1 MPDINNL
8 SNRELDVLRG
18 ISAGCT
24 NKVIAAA
31 LRIGS
36 ETVKTHVASSLSKL
50 DVSSRTELGM
60 IAAEHG
66 LALTEE
72 EFIDYIAGKMPR
84 ITDEDRRIFFHPGI
98 EVLTENVKYK
108 QQLQKAQD
116 LNRIERKAFREHSR
130 ISNAIESYNEALL
143 EELRLHG
150 DELRGYG
157 RRSGPLDPNAAAMVI
172 HLSDNHMNELVNLP
186 TNRFD
191 FEVAAKRL
199 MLLAQKAKVFGKAY
213 GVERVIVF
221 FGGDLM
227 NSDRRLDELLAMST
241 NRARA
246 TLLAV
251 HLYKQFLL
259 DLRSEFFVDCFGL
272 TGNESR
278 AKDNLGWVDVVA
290 TDNYDF
296 TIYSML
302 SAVFEGIED
311 KGFRFHEFQA
321 NEVLFSVHNETFL
334 GLHGHQVNAT
344 DQRKCQAIVGKY
356 AAKGVN
362 VTHILCGHIH
372 STVVGDYVSRNSSLV
387 GSNAY
392 SEEALQFSS
401 KAAQNCHLVTK
412 QGLDGV
418 KLDLQN
424 VDGVEGYEILPQL
437 AAYNAKSADKAHE
450 AMIEP
455 QTLVKVII

>member
-1 MPDINNL
+1 MSLTPISHLHD
-8 SNRELDVLRG
+8 EVVVLYEQHG
-18 ISAGCT
+18 SYL
-24 NKVIAAA
+24 AAA
-31 LRIGS
+31 QELHQRYPELAKPNQLRNYIRQ
-36 ETVKTHVASSLSKL
+36 ELIASTPDL
-50 DVSSRTELGM
+50 
-60 IAAEHG
+60 
-66 LALTEE
+66 
-72 EFIDYIAGKMPR
+72 
-84 ITDEDRRIFFHPGI
+84 
-98 EVLTENVKYK
+98 EVVTENVR
-108 QQLQKAQD
+108 LAKAAQRGRD
-116 LNRIERKAFREHSR
+116 MGRIKDKAFREHAR
-130 ISNAIESYNEALL
+130 IENAVTEYNAALL
-143 EELRLHG
+143 QELRDHSLA
-150 DELRGYG
+150 LSGYG
-157 RRSGPLDPNAAAMVI
+157 RRTGPLDPDAAAMVV
-172 HLSDNHMNELVNLP
+172 H
-186 TNRFD
+186 
-191 FEVAAKRL
+191 
-199 MLLAQKAKVFGKAY
+199 KVFGKAY

-259 DLRSEFFVDCFGL
+259 DLRAEFFVDCFGL

-344 DQRKCQAIVGKY
+344 DQRKCQSIVGKY
-356 AAKGVN
+356 AAKGIN

-372 STVVGDYVSRNSSLV
+372 STVVSDYVSRNSSLV

-401 KAAQNCHLVTK
+401 KAAQNIHLVTK

-418 KLDLQN
+418 KCDLQN
-424 VDGVEGYEILPQL
+424 VDGVEGYEIVPQL
-437 AAYNAKSADKAHE
+437 AAYNAKSADKAHQ
-450 AMIEP
+450 AMVKP